1 MPGMKQISKL
11 TQPEKKG
18 HAQTP
23 WSSLQCSPTNDSRAC
38 LWGDEHWDHLKQP
51 VMIWL
56 AQSRAEWGEAEKGL
70 YSADIATVAVC
81 EIDDESFIKLWGG
94 SEGKWNVAAAERA
107 PVLAREL
114 ARSTVG
120 LSIQSKALL
129 FFPLNS
135 SNRKCFFLLFCN
147 KLRKTSE
154 FLKKKIIKLSHVK
167 CTSW

>member
-1 MPGMKQISKL
+1 MAWGLLWLVVWLAQLVMPGMKQISKL

-70 YSADIATVAVC
+70 CSADITTEAVC

-114 ARSTVG
+114 AQWDWAYKVKSC
-120 LSIQSKALL
+120 
-129 FFPLNS
+129 FFPP
-135 SNRKCFFLLFCN
+135 
-147 KLRKTSE
+147 E
-154 FLKKKIIKLSHVK
+154 F
-167 CTSW
+167 